1 MRVLIYL
8 IRARLSSELEV
19 AQVEGAA
26 YAAASGRSAGA
37 AKAFWTTHQVYAL
50 RRTSSSQQS
59 LMEMLGGMRK
69 RSSSVELMMQ

>member
-26 YAAASGRSAGA
+26 YAAAIGR
-37 AKAFWTTHQVYAL
+37 
-50 RRTSSSQQS
+50 
-59 LMEMLGGMRK
+59 
-69 RSSSVELMMQ
+69 